1 MDSKQL
7 NYIGFGFSVLHLVEQ
22 ISYCFS
28 IAYATIYLRA
38 VDFYVSLAMSASLFA
53 IDYVISLALVKKK
66 IWREIKNTITAVY
79 ITDIIL
85 IVAALLPVLSFYWP
99 QTGFFERIPEFV
111 LIVAMIA
118 LDIIKKRHLFNR
130 SMSA

>member
-7 NYIGFGFSVLHLVEQ
+7 NYIGFGFSVIHLVEQ

-38 VDFYVSLAMSASLFA
+38 VDFYVSLAMSASLFT

-66 IWREIKNTITAVY
+66 STSSCLMVSSSTNFLISNNKLKTSLSLFNNERHTAV
-79 ITDIIL
+79 
-85 IVAALLPVLSFYWP
+85 
-99 QTGFFERIPEFV
+99 
-111 LIVAMIA
+111 
-118 LDIIKKRHLFNR
+118 
-130 SMSA
+130 